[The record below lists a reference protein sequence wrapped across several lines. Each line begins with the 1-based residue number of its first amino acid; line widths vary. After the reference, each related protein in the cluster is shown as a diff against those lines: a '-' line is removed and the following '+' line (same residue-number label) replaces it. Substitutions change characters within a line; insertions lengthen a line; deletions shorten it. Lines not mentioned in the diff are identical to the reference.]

1 MVQQEFTSDEAY
13 GSATEGEHQL
23 CEQDQPNKANVL
35 PSYASIY
42 DGLCKEREE

>member
-1 MVQQEFTSDEAY
+1 MKLMA
-13 GSATEGEHQL
+13 SATEEEHQL

-35 PSYASIY
+35 PSYAGIY